1 MLGQMNTLG
10 IADFDPGGEAVREAE
25 RRVANPYLEGRK
37 EFLEKIYLTS
47 HEVHWFYSNS
57 RTNLRDFPSGPVFK
71 NLPANAG
78 DTGLIPGQGRFH
90 MAWGKWAPVLQ
101 LLSPCSRACAIRSPH
116 TATRE

>member
-1 MLGQMNTLG
+1 MNTLG

-47 HEVHWFYSNS
+47 HEVNWFYSNS

>member
-37 EFLEKIYLTS
+37 EVLEKIYLTS

-57 RTNLRDFPSGPVFK
+57 RTNLRDFPGGSVLKNPPV
-71 NLPANAG
+71 NAG
-78 DTGLIPGQGRFH
+78 VGEWGMGSTPPLCRVHSPQGN
-90 MAWGKWAPVLQ
+90 
-101 LLSPCSRACAIRSPH
+101 
-116 TATRE
+116 